1 MYNFFNLEFP
11 TAMECLTVGKCAID
25 PRTIALSETFIYE
38 TRQLT
43 YYILKIKELGY
54 ENLAM
59 VDTVIDTLSSIN
71 FGFEYQQK
79 DVESVLS
86 DIHEKRT
93 EVVEFY
99 ENLCRK
105 KNLDCQLLQSSQ
117 PSSDD
122 MNLIKA
128 IMRGEKQ
135 SIKKNTQISSCK
147 KNLYQIMIMMAK
159 TTASVIMKLADYD
172 IDCISERYKTLE
184 FINALN
190 FLNFREDKIAR
201 KIIQFAQVSYDLN
214 KLLNETYEEKYSS
227 PTLHNVTFDRIK
239 GKAILISGDNFN
251 DLDILLRAT
260 EGTGI
265 NVYTH
270 DLMLLALQYPYFR
283 RFPHLI
289 GQYQHKERDFQLDF
303 SEFPGPILLTK
314 DYINKV
320 NAIYRGNLFSTDF
333 ISGVGISK
341 IKNYDFAPLIK
352 TANEM
357 KGFSQSEKLLNIK
370 IGYNIYDIYIKLD
383 EIIEK
388 FNNNEYNDIYI
399 VGLLNYGNN
408 SGEFFEKLYEK
419 IGPENYIISLAY
431 DKKADNVFHIKSY
444 FDFSLV
450 YKILEKLRENINTDK
465 NTIKIV
471 LTQCTN
477 ATLSNL
483 FILKNLDI
491 NDIYITCC
499 HVNTLNPSIMDCLVK
514 QFNVKQLHEDEEI
527 EL

>member
-11 TAMECLTVGKCAID
+11 TAMECLAIGKCSID

-59 VDTVIDTLSSIN
+59 VNTVIETLSSIN
-71 FGFEYQQK
+71 FGFEYQAK

-86 DIHEKRT
+86 DIHEKRI

-105 KNLDCQLLQSSQ
+105 KNLDCQLLQSAQ
-117 PSSDD
+117 PSNDD
-122 MNLIKA
+122 MSLIKA

-147 KNLYQIMIMMAK
+147 KNLYHIMIMMAK

-172 IDCISERYKTLE
+172 IDCISERYKILE
-184 FINALN
+184 FINSLN
-190 FLNFREDKIAR
+190 FLNFREEKIAR
-201 KIIQFAQVSYDLN
+201 KIIQFAQLSYDLN
-214 KLLNETYEEKYSS
+214 KLLNNTYEKKYSS
-227 PTLHNVTFDRIK
+227 PSSNNVTFDRVK
-239 GKAILISGDNFN
+239 GKAVLISGDNFN
-251 DLDILLRAT
+251 DLDLLLKAT

-265 NVYTH
+265 NIYTH
-270 DLMLLALQYPYFR
+270 DLILLALQYPYFR

-289 GQYQHKERDFQLDF
+289 GQYQNKGRDFQIDF

-314 DYINKV
+314 DYMNKV
-320 NAIYRGNLFSTDF
+320 DLIYRGNLFSTDF
-333 ISGVGISK
+333 ISGKGITK
-341 IKNYDFAPLIK
+341 IKNYDFSPLIK
-352 TANEM
+352 AANTM
-357 KGFSQSEKLLNIK
+357 KGFTQSEKRLNIK
-370 IGYNIYDIYIKLD
+370 IGYNIYDIYTKLD
-383 EIIEK
+383 EIIK
-388 FNNNEYNDIYI
+388 KLNNREYNDLYI
-399 VGLLNYGNN
+399 VGLLNYGDNTD
-408 SGEFFEKLYEK
+408 EFFEKLYKK
-419 IGPENYIISLAY
+419 IGPKNYIISLAY

-444 FDFSLV
+444 FDFSLI
-450 YKILEKLRENINTDK
+450 YKILEKLKENIDITQK
-465 NTIKIV
+465 NIKMV

-477 ATLSNL
+477 STLTNL
-483 FILKNLDI
+483 FILKNMGI

-499 HVNTLNPSIMDCLVK
+499 HVNTLNPSIMDCLAK
-514 QFNVKQLHEDEEI
+514 QFSVKQLQENEDI
-527 EL
+527 NL